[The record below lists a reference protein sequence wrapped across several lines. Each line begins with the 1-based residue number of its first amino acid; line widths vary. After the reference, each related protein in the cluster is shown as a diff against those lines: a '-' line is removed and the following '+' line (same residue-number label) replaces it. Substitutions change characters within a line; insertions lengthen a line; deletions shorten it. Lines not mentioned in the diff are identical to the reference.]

1 MDGRK
6 YFIMTSEQKEMLEQ
20 ILKALD
26 INLESFLLVADLPET
41 KKQIE
46 NINTALINYENNL
59 IQLNNRIADVEQK
72 LIEQEQNALLGVL
85 AQNEE

>member
-85 AQNEE
+85 AQNEQ

>member
-1 MDGRK
+1 
-6 YFIMTSEQKEMLEQ
+6 MTSEQKEMLEQ

-41 KKQIE
+41 KKQID
-46 NINTALINYENNL
+46 NINTALMNYENNL

-72 LIEQEQNALLGVL
+72 LIEAEQNALLGVL

>member
-1 MDGRK
+1 
-6 YFIMTSEQKEMLEQ
+6 MTIEQKEMLEE

-26 INLESFLLVADLPET
+26 IDLGSFLLIADLPSI
-41 KKQIE
+41 KAE
-46 NINTALINYENNL
+46 NDAVKTEMMNFKNNL